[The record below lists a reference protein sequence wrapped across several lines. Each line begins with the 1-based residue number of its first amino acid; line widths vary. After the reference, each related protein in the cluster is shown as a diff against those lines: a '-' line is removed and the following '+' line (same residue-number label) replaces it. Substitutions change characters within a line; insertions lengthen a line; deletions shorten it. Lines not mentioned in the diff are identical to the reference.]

1 MPEFTDWPVEAI
13 ALWRRLSAH
22 SFENPEDGLDLTRRL
37 AREQGWTLERARGAI
52 DEYRRFCFLC
62 CVAEEPLTPS
72 QEVDEVWHLHLTY
85 TMDYWQRFCS
95 QVLGVA
101 LHHWPTRGGQAE
113 GWRYREQYARTLTA
127 YERWFRVPQI
137 DFWPE
142 SRERFADPARIRRV
156 DLRHHL
162 VLPRPRL
169 PSRRGLLAG
178 VGLVIGALATAAAS
192 PFSSTTLTAA
202 YICFVWLSF
211 LCLSSTIVVGSWLWS
226 ARLRET
232 GPAQADDLDTYQ
244 LAYLAGG
251 PARAIDTGVTQL
263 LTQDK
268 VCVQGNPLRLCL
280 TTPGSPLPAPLG
292 DLGTGIALD
301 GTRKAVLD
309 NATAWIAQIRARLV
323 SRGLALSVSQSWH
336 IRVMGATPVLAVVA
350 LGVILLEWWRGGF
363 LVVAIIVAAIVGLY
377 RLLHDPIRTRAGDR
391 ALSDARRRFARLQ
404 RAPGSEELA
413 LAVALWGT
421 TVLAHTAYA
430 DYLDVQAPK
439 THDGGGCGGGGDGG
453 GSSGDGGC
461 GGCGGC
467 GGGG

>member
-1 MPEFTDWPVEAI
+1 MW
-13 ALWRRLSAH
+13 
-22 SFENPEDGLDLTRRL
+22 
-37 AREQGWTLERARGAI
+37 
-52 DEYRRFCFLC
+52 
-62 CVAEEPLTPS
+62 
-72 QEVDEVWHLHLTY
+72 
-85 TMDYWQRFCS
+85 
-95 QVLGVA
+95 LG
-101 LHHWPTRGGQAE
+101 
-113 GWRYREQYARTLTA
+113 
-127 YERWFRVPQI
+127 
-137 DFWPE
+137 
-142 SRERFADPARIRRV
+142 
-156 DLRHHL
+156 
-162 VLPRPRL
+162 
-169 PSRRGLLAG
+169 
-178 VGLVIGALATAAAS
+178 
-192 PFSSTTLTAA
+192 
-202 YICFVWLSF
+202 F

-226 ARLRET
+226 ASLRET

-251 PARAIDTGVTQL
+251 PSRTIDTGVTQL

-350 LGVILLEWWRGGF
+350 LGLILLKWWQWWHGGF
-363 LVVAIIVAAIVGLY
+363 LVVAMMMVAAIVGLY

-404 RAPGSEELA
+404 RAPGGEELA

-421 TVLAHTAYA
+421 AVLAHTAYA

-439 THDGGGCGGGGDGG
+439 THDGGGCDGG
-453 GSSGDGGC
+453 CGGGC